1 MILYYTEPTAGTR
14 DRLYAR
20 LETEM
25 NRETLANVT
34 FGTVAREHITPSP
47 VQSNVQHSERLDL
60 TTIDDHYAT
69 QIRDDFEAR
78 TLGGFIDE
86 LVERTPY
93 APEEAEVIVTH
104 GWFNMSV
111 RDSIRAINQY
121 RRETYDELTEQAF
134 RTRLAEAQDTRT
146 KIHNASQY
154 PFEL

>member
-1 MILYYTEPTAGTR
+1 MILYYTEPTAGNR

-20 LETEM
+20 LEAEM
-25 NRETLANVT
+25 DRETLASVT
-34 FGTVAREHITPSP
+34 FGTVAREHLTPPP

-60 TTIDDHYAT
+60 TAIDDHYAT
-69 QIRDDFEAR
+69 QIRDDFEER

-104 GWFNMSV
+104 GWFDMSV

-134 RTRLAEAQDTRT
+134 RTRLAAARDRRT

-154 PFEL
+154 PFEV

>member
-25 NRETLANVT
+25 DRETLASVT
-34 FGTVAREHITPSP
+34 FGTVAREHLTPSP
-47 VQSNVQHSERLDL
+47 VQSNTKHGERLDL
-60 TTIDDHYAT
+60 TAIDDHYAT
-69 QIRDDFEAR
+69 QIREDFEER

-86 LVERTPY
+86 LVDRTPY
-93 APEEAEVIVTH
+93 APAEAEVVVTH

-111 RDSIRAINQY
+111 RDSVRAINQY
-121 RRETYDELTEQAF
+121 RRETYDELTAEAF
-134 RTRLAEAQDTRT
+134 ETRLAEARETRT

-154 PFEL
+154 PFGL